1 MFRQFILAALELAPW
16 LLDPLREIVQADG
29 EGDNRLSIDPNG

>member
-1 MFRQFILAALELAPW
+1 MILRFILAALDMAPW
-16 LLDPLREIVQADG
+16 LLDPLREVLVNG